1 MKIHNFAFFCMA
13 TCVTLSLVTS
23 AHAQALFGA
32 VVGNVK
38 DSSDAAIAGAVV
50 ILINK
55 ETRQE
60 RQATTTDTGGFDFAT
75 IPPGTYDVRA
85 SKPGFASSV
94 RTGLVVSAN
103 STVRAD
109 IQLSV
114 GAVNETVTVS
124 ATGEILQTDRAEV
137 RQSVDRDQ

>member
-1 MKIHNFAFFCMA
+1 MKARTFTFCQAA
-13 TCVTLSLVTS
+13 TFCLVVLALFSLAPS

-32 VVGNVK
+32 VVGNVT
-38 DSSDAAIAGAVV
+38 DSSNAAIAGAAVT
-50 ILINK
+50 LINK

-109 IQLSV
+109 
-114 GAVNETVTVS
+114 
-124 ATGEILQTDRAEV
+124 
-137 RQSVDRDQ
+137 